1 MVITDL
7 ITDDFPTTK
16 LYWNPPASLCAISI
30 SILYSRGTFIK
41 K

>member
-7 ITDDFPTTK
+7 ITDDFPSAK

-30 SILYSRGTFIK
+30 LYSRGTFVK